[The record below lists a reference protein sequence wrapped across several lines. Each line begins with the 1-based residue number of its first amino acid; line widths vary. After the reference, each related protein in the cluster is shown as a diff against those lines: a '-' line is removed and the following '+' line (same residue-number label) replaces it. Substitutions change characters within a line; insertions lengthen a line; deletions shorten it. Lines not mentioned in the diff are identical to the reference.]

1 MAQVGIMKAFLI
13 AAVLAIFSAAAAAQG
28 IGSSPAPAPD
38 AGSAITI
45 PVSGALITASLLVS
59 SIAFLRH

>member
-1 MAQVGIMKAFLI
+1 MAQAGIMKAFLI
-13 AAVLAIFSAAAAAQG
+13 AAVLAIFSAAAQG

-45 PVSGALITASLLVS
+45 PVSGALIAASLLVS